1 MGLSNHLLL
10 YVLSWSYFIFKQ
22 MNLWGNYKKALHDT
36 FDLEFSYPWANWE
49 SKGTVLSAKVYKHDY
64 IIKSRVVEIW
74 NDKSSIYNN
83 IIYPKTGSNLP
94 CFGMDLMGFFDK
106 KVIIVFDFQHPVEK
120 YLFSV
125 DGLPKSKGDYRFF
138 EPGNHFSENV
148 YIAKCTMSEVDE
160 HLDMFTKYL
169 TKYKEMVELE
179 KPTGTDTSLY
189 KDFDAYMTKLDPVSG
204 YLSGKFG
211 KEKAESLVND
221 FLFTYG

>member
-1 MGLSNHLLL
+1 
-10 YVLSWSYFIFKQ
+10 
-22 MNLWGNYKKALHDT
+22 MNLWCNYKQVLHDT
-36 FDLEFSYPWANWE
+36 LDLQFAHPWADWE
-49 SKGTVLSAKVYKHDY
+49 AKGTVLSAKVIKHDY
-64 IIKSRVVEIW
+64 IIKSRVGEIW
-74 NDKSSIYNN
+74 NEKSSIYNN

-106 KVIIVFDFQHPVEK
+106 KVIIVFDFQHPVEN

-160 HLDMFTKYL
+160 HLDMFQTYL
-169 TKYKEMVELE
+169 TKYKEMLELE
-179 KPTGTDTSLY
+179 KPTEVDTSVY